1 VPKPVISSN
10 LLETVEAVVI
20 GARRR
25 APLMASMPLRPV
37 VARRVLIADDNAVN
51 RKVARG
57 ILEKAGHEVVA
68 VEHGGAALEVL
79 ARERFDLAL
88 LDVEMPVL
96 DGLEAT
102 RAIRAAELGGDARLP
117 IVALTA
123 QAMSGDRERCLAA
136 GADAYLA
143 KPFEPRELL
152 RLVEALA
159 PSPTGVATRRA
170 SIAVAPVGPAI
181 WNRAELLD
189 RVSGDRALLLE
200 LVELFLEQ
208 GPKLRTQLVDGAAAG
223 DAAAVA
229 RVAHQL
235 KGMLATLAAHPASAA
250 ARELEETLRNG
261 DAGDLVGRAAVV
273 ADAVLRVE
281 EAAAAE
287 RHRTG

>member
-1 VPKPVISSN
+1 MQ
-10 LLETVEAVVI
+10 A
-20 GARRR
+20 
-25 APLMASMPLRPV
+25 RPV

-57 ILEKAGHEVVA
+57 ILERAGHEVVA
-68 VEHGGAALEVL
+68 VEHGREALETL
-79 ARERFDLAL
+79 ARERFDVAL

-102 RAIRAAELGGDARLP
+102 RAIREGEAARGGARLP

-123 QAMSGDRERCLAA
+123 QAMSGDRERCLDA

-152 RLVEALA
+152 SLVEALA
-159 PSPTGVATRRA
+159 PAPTGVATRRA

-189 RVSGDRALLLE
+189 RVSGDRALLME
-200 LVELFLEQ
+200 LVELFLDQ
-208 GPKLRTQLVDGAAAG
+208 GPKLRAQLEESARAG
-223 DAAAVA
+223 DVAAVA

-235 KGMLATLAAHPASAA
+235 KGMLATLGAHPASAA
-250 ARELEETLRNG
+250 ARDLEESLRDEG
-261 DAGDLVGRAAVV
+261 AAGAGAGAAGLVERAGAV
-273 ADAVLRVE
+273 AEAVLRVE
-281 EAAAAE
+281 EAAAGE
-287 RHRTG
+287 R